1 VQIIAFDFTTKT
13 EKNIPLQDVPFAA
26 QQQQFCWID
35 IAPHELLL
43 LEQVPDLGI
52 SADLLNS
59 HEDLFFYESGLGF
72 TLTEARYEQGVLS
85 SVPVQIILTDQLLIT
100 IDHAQAKF
108 LQRVRQSYHDDFV
121 RFAQSP
127 GFLLFEIA
135 DHLVEV
141 YQHTLHK
148 FAKRNEQ
155 LQISMFGDKDDQVF
169 RETAQMVSHLLS
181 FRTLLVVAQEVVEE
195 LATRNSAFISQTT
208 RPFLERK
215 AHRIGALCTEILHER
230 DGLVSS
236 LNLYLGMTS
245 YRTNRIIKKLTVFN
259 IIFLPL
265 GFLVGLY
272 GMNFEA
278 MPELKWEYGYWFFW
292 GLVILVLAVV
302 GVIARRSHWL

>member
-1 VQIIAFDFTTKT
+1 MRIIAFDFKAKKET
-13 EKNIPLQDVPFAA
+13 EIPLARVPQAV
-26 QQQQFCWID
+26 QEGLFCWLD
-35 IAPHELLL
+35 ITPGELTSLANL
-43 LEQVPDLGI
+43 PGLDLNEN
-52 SADLLNS
+52 LLNS

-72 TLTEARYEQGVLS
+72 TLTEARYEQGILS
-85 SVPVQIILTDQLLIT
+85 SLPVQIILTGQLLVT

-108 LQRVRQSYHDDFV
+108 LQRVRTTYHDDFI

-155 LQISMFGDKDDQVF
+155 LQISMFGDQDDQVF
-169 RETAQMVSHLLS
+169 RETAKMVSHLLN
-181 FRTLLVVAQEVVEE
+181 FRTLLVIAQEVVEE
-195 LATRNSAFISQTT
+195 LATRNSAFISETT
-208 RPFLERK
+208 RPFLARK
-215 AHRIGALCTEILHER
+215 AHRIAALCTEILHER

-272 GMNFEA
+272 GMNFTA
-278 MPELKWEYGYWFFW
+278 MPELQWEYGYWYFW
-292 GLVILVLAVV
+292 GLVVLVLLVV
-302 GVIARRSHWL
+302 GFIARRSRWL